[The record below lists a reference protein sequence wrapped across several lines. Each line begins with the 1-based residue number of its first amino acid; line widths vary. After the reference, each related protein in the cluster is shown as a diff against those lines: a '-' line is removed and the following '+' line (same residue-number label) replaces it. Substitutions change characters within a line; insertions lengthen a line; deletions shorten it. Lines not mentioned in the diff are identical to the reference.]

1 MDVFAVVSEK
11 NINVTRELMNII
23 VRLMEEK
30 LAKRGTLQSISH
42 KNWLE
47 FLKTHFSNTTVHV
60 SIKTVLV
67 NLMRTI

>member
-1 MDVFAVVSEK
+1 M
-11 NINVTRELMNII
+11 NVI

-30 LAKRGTLQSISH
+30 LSKKGTLQSIAH
-42 KNWLE
+42 KNWVE

-60 SIKTVLV
+60 SIKTTLV

>member
-30 LAKRGTLQSISH
+30 LAKRGTL
-42 KNWLE
+42 
-47 FLKTHFSNTTVHV
+47 
-60 SIKTVLV
+60 
-67 NLMRTI
+67 